1 MAAIQTFKQRSETA
15 GKVGSLSSDVLVSGH
30 LLLPPEMTFYKTSTH
45 TSITF
50 QLTPCLADER
60 ALSTKLLPRR
70 LLQLKR
76 HRSAPAAA
84 GSRSPHGYRRH
95 IDPVNANG
103 SSTMAGFD

>member
-30 LLLPPEMTFYKTSTH
+30 HLLPPEMTFYKISIR

-60 ALSTKLLPRR
+60 ALTTK
-70 LLQLKR
+70 
-76 HRSAPAAA
+76 AIAAA
-84 GSRSPHGYRRH
+84 LAATQATQVGPSCGRQPFSSR
-95 IDPVNANG
+95 V
-103 SSTMAGFD
+103 